1 VAILSYLRNR
11 SLKEGL
17 VRGRR
22 GWFAIGV
29 VLWTVRLVR
38 RISSRSPQIVSKEI
52 LRAGETVSI
61 SSLEREGRSKRR
73 ARKSLS

>member
-1 VAILSYLRNR
+1 MAILSYLRTR

-17 VRGRR
+17 LRGRR

-52 LRAGETVSI
+52 LRAGESVSI

>member
-1 VAILSYLRNR
+1 MALLSYLRTR

>member
-1 VAILSYLRNR
+1 MALLSYLRAR

-22 GWFAIGV
+22 GWFVIGV

-38 RISSRSPQIVSKEI
+38 RMSSRSPQIVSKEI
-52 LRAGETVSI
+52 LRAGESVSI
-61 SSLEREGRSKRR
+61 SSLEREGRSRRR

>member
-1 VAILSYLRNR
+1 MAILSYLRAR
-11 SLKEGL
+11 SLTEGL

-22 GWFAIGV
+22 GWFAVGV

-38 RISSRSPQIVSKEI
+38 RMSSRSPQFVSKEI
-52 LRAGETVSI
+52 LRAGESVSI
-61 SSLEREGRSKRR
+61 SSVEREGRSKRR

>member
-1 VAILSYLRNR
+1 MAILSYLRTR

-17 VRGRR
+17 LRGRR

-52 LRAGETVSI
+52 LRAGESVSI
-61 SSLEREGRSKRR
+61 TSLEREGRSKRR

>member
-1 VAILSYLRNR
+1 MAILSYLRTR

-17 VRGRR
+17 LRGRR

-38 RISSRSPQIVSKEI
+38 RMSSRSPQIVSKEI
-52 LRAGETVSI
+52 LRAGESVSI

>member
-1 VAILSYLRNR
+1 MAIFSYLRTR

-17 VRGRR
+17 LRGRR
-22 GWFAIGV
+22 GWFAIGA
-29 VLWTVRLVR
+29 VLWTIRLVR
-38 RISSRSPQIVSKEI
+38 RISSRSPQIVSKET
-52 LRAGETVSI
+52 LRVGESVSI

>member
-1 VAILSYLRNR
+1 MALLSYLRTR

-17 VRGRR
+17 FRGRR
-22 GWFAIGV
+22 GWFVIGV

-38 RISSRSPQIVSKEI
+38 RMSSRPPQIVSTEI

-61 SSLEREGRSKRR
+61 SSLEREVRSKRR
-73 ARKSLS
+73 VRKSLS

>member
-1 VAILSYLRNR
+1 MAIFSYLRTR

-17 VRGRR
+17 LRGRR
-22 GWFAIGV
+22 GWFALGV

-52 LRAGETVSI
+52 LRAGESVSI

>member
-1 VAILSYLRNR
+1 MAILSYLRTR
-11 SLKEGL
+11 SLQEGL
-17 VRGRR
+17 LRGRR

-52 LRAGETVSI
+52 LRAGESVSI

>member
-1 VAILSYLRNR
+1 MAILSYLRTR

-17 VRGRR
+17 LRGRR
-22 GWFAIGV
+22 GWFAVGV

-52 LRAGETVSI
+52 LRAGESVSI

>member
-1 VAILSYLRNR
+1 MAILSYLRTR

-22 GWFAIGV
+22 GWFAIGL

>member
-1 VAILSYLRNR
+1 VAIFSYLRTR

-17 VRGRR
+17 IRGRR

-52 LRAGETVSI
+52 LRAGESVSI
-61 SSLEREGRSKRR
+61 TSLEREGRSKRR

>member
-1 VAILSYLRNR
+1 MAILSYLRNR

>member
-1 VAILSYLRNR
+1 VAILSYLRTR

-17 VRGRR
+17 LRGRR

-52 LRAGETVSI
+52 LRAGESVSI
-61 SSLEREGRSKRR
+61 SSLEREGRSSRR